1 MTITTTSNQY
11 LKKKNANLPKAFLLI
26 AFIGMVLIPLF
37 RMLVNI
43 NSESIRKVIT
53 SVTFYQAVINSLVV
67 TLIST
72 LITLVLSFL
81 LAWCIQRTGIRYK
94 GIFSIILVLPMLI
107 PSISH
112 GMGLIILFGN
122 NGLITNLF
130 HLNFNIY
137 GMWGIV
143 IGSVIYSFPVAF
155 LMLADVMKYEDYSPY
170 EAAKVLG
177 ISKFRQ
183 FCSITFPYLRKPLIS
198 VVFATFTM
206 IITDYGV
213 PLMIGGK
220 FITLPVVM
228 YQEVIGRLDFSKGSV
243 YGAVLLIPAVIAFLF
258 DVLNKDKGNSSFVTK
273 KFDDSKNKIK
283 NFFVYIICGLVSA
296 FIILTILS
304 FIVVGFTKNYPNDTT
319 FTFDNIFKVLRLKG
333 DKYIIN
339 SITVAVFV
347 AAIGTSL
354 AFVTAYLTARIQ
366 GKLSK
371 ILHLISITA
380 MAIPGVVL
388 GLSYV
393 LLFNGSFF
401 YGTIA
406 ILIMVNIIHFIAS
419 PYLMMYN
426 SFGKINRNLENV
438 GATLGI
444 GRIRMIKDIFL
455 PLSFGT
461 LVEMFSYFFVNSM
474 MTISAVS
481 FLATTA
487 TKPISLMINQFQAQ
501 MQIENAAIV
510 SLAILIVNIT
520 IKGIVYL
527 IKKKRKY

>member
-1 MTITTTSNQY
+1 MTKAITLNRHPNQ
-11 LKKKNANLPKAFLLI
+11 KSANIPKLLLLLV
-26 AFIGMVLIPLF
+26 FFGMVLLPLF
-37 RMLVNI
+37 RMLMNI
-43 NSESIRKVIT
+43 NGESLKKVIT
-53 SVTFYQAVINSLVV
+53 SNTFFPAVTNSFVV
-67 TLIST
+67 SLIST
-72 LITLVLSFL
+72 AITLALAFL
-81 LAWCIQRTGIRYK
+81 IAWCIQRTGIK
-94 GIFSIILVLPMLI
+94 CKEIFSIILVLPMLI

-122 NGLITNLF
+122 NGIITNL
-130 HLNFNIY
+130 LNLDFNIY

-143 IGSVIYSFPVAF
+143 TGSVIYSFPVAF
-155 LMLADVMKYEDYSPY
+155 LMLSDVMKYEDYSPY

-177 ISKFRQ
+177 ISKLRQ
-183 FCSITFPYLRKPLIS
+183 FSSITFPYLRKPLIS
-198 VVFATFTM
+198 VIFATFTM

-220 FITLPVVM
+220 FTTLPVVM
-228 YQEVIGRLDFSKGSV
+228 YQEVIGRLDFSRGSV

-273 KFDDSKNKIK
+273 QYNDKESKAK
-283 NFFVYIICGLVSA
+283 NIFGYVICGLTA
-296 FIILTILS
+296 LFIILTILS
-304 FIVVGFTKNYPNDTT
+304 FIIVGFTKNYPNDTT
-319 FTFDNIFKVLRLKG
+319 FTFDNIFKVIRLKG
-333 DKYIIN
+333 DQYLLN
-339 SITVAVFV
+339 SIIVAFFVAV
-347 AAIGTSL
+347 IGTSL
-354 AFVTAYLTARIQ
+354 AFVTAYLTARVQ
-366 GKLSK
+366 SKLSK
-371 ILHLISITA
+371 VLHLISITA

-393 LLFNGSFF
+393 LLLNGSFI

-406 ILIMVNIIHFIAS
+406 ILIMVNIVHFIAS

-426 SFGKINRNLENV
+426 SFGKINSNLENV

-444 GRIRMIKDIFL
+444 GRLRMIKDVFL
-455 PLSFGT
+455 PMSFGT
-461 LVEMFSYFFVNSM
+461 LAEMFSYFFVNSM

-510 SLAILIVNIT
+510 SLAILIVNIA

-527 IKKKRKY
+527 IKKKRRY